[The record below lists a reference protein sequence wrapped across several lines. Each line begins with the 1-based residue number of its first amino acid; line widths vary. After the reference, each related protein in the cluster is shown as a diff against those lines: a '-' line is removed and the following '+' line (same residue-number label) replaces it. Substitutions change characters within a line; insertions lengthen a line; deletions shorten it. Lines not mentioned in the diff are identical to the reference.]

1 MDDKEIK
8 PLKRQI
14 AKLEAE
20 NDKLKGKEL
29 EKAASASDSFDGY
42 EGAYKQLSTGQVF
55 KLKVVDDALVRSH
68 KTHLAKSA
76 THFGDYTAAEF
87 RALFDKL

>member
-20 NDKLKGKEL
+20 NDKLKGKAL
-29 EKAASASDSFDGY
+29 EVAADGEGFDGY
-42 EGAYKQLSTGQVF
+42 EGAYKQLSTGMIF
-55 KLKVVDDALVRSH
+55 KLKVVDDAYVRSH
-68 KTHLAKSA
+68 KTHLAKST

-87 RALFDKL
+87 RALFDKI